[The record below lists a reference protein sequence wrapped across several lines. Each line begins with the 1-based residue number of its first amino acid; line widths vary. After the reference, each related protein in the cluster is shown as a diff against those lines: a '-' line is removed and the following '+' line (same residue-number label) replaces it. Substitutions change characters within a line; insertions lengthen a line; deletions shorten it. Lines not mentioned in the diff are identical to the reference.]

1 MVVGDVVNAA
11 VANVTVFAFRPAAGV
26 SVVVTSLM
34 SEASTP
40 PEYMSLTDGVNIGF
54 VDIGTVGNFGRMT
67 NTKFMIDNNVWITF
81 KTAGLGGSFSG
92 LQIQ

>member
-1 MVVGDVVNAA
+1 MVAGDVVNAA
-11 VANVTVFAFRPAAGV
+11 VANTTVFSFQPAVGV

-34 SEASTP
+34 AEASTA